1 MSPVVPVALV
11 QVALGLA
18 MFGIAQ
24 WARVRVGRLVP
35 AHLPEPERR
44 RRIALL
50 LRGVWACRIFGLV
63 LIGMVLVTAVI
74 NAT

>member
-1 MSPVVPVALV
+1 MSLVVPVALV

-18 MFGIAQ
+18 LFGIAQ
-24 WARVRVGRLVP
+24 WARARVGRLVP

-44 RRIALL
+44 RRIGVL

-63 LIGMVLVTAVI
+63 LIGMVLVTTVI